1 MAEDNNKME
10 QLYIQRYDGLQFDE
24 IPAKIDCIKDKEE
37 QDKMRVLFC
46 NELLYAITSDYTKY
60 DSSIDF
66 NNNPAI
72 TLFKNNVRKLRKDKH
87 FYWAMYYFYC
97 NNNEKCLAE
106 LQAFMEKSYEEW
118 RKDNNSTFLNEASL
132 IDCLIINSEKKNTL
146 ESEKAKTL
154 EVVKAFI
161 DKALTFPKTNGY
173 KMKVPEA
180 FIEAYVNSIKACN
193 GLLTVQLLI
202 RIMKR

>member
-118 RKDNNSTFLNEASL
+118 RKDNNSDVPFLNEASL
-132 IDCLIINSEKKNTL
+132 IDCYVEPYKN
-146 ESEKAKTL
+146 
-154 EVVKAFI
+154 AFSG
-161 DKALTFPKTNGY
+161 FW
-173 KMKVPEA
+173 
-180 FIEAYVNSIKACN
+180 
-193 GLLTVQLLI
+193 Q
-202 RIMKR
+202 RIAEMLQEMICLHFQ